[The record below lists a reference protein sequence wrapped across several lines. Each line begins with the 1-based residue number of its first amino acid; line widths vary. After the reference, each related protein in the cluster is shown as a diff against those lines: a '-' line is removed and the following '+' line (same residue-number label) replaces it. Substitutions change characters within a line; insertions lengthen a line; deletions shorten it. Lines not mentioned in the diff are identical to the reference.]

1 MVFKAFWVV
10 TYAIYLGFEKTGK
23 CLICEFMK
31 RLGKPSA
38 KRYAHHQVTFP
49 NVDFFEV
56 IISVGLNIKIAE
68 GDAAGLTQAVGV
80 TWEHC
85 GQI

>member
-10 TYAIYLGFEKTGK
+10 TYAIYLGFEKPGK
-23 CLICEFMK
+23 CLISEFMK
-31 RLGKPSA
+31 GWGKPSA

-56 IISVGLNIKIAE
+56 IMKHNAR
-68 GDAAGLTQAVGV
+68 AQ
-80 TWEHC
+80 EHLCIC
-85 GQI
+85 GKWCLYYEHLFPW